1 MIKTIIFD
9 LGGVI
14 ITLDQSQAVRRFEE
28 IGVDDVGERL
38 NAYAQSGIFGDLE
51 AGRITAEDFR
61 HELSLLVG
69 HEVTHEQCAY
79 AWQGYA
85 KEVPP
90 RNLEALK
97 RLRQEGYRVLLLS
110 NTNPYMM
117 EWVESERFDGCGHPI
132 SAYFDALYLSYQL
145 KMMKPSE
152 AIFREVLRQEKTF
165 ASEVLFVDDGPQNV
179 AIASQLGM
187 RTLRPENGE
196 DWREMLF
203 DILKEEGIK

>member
-152 AIFREVLRQEKTF
+152 AIFREVLRQQKTF